1 MAFFL
6 KCQILVSLNL
16 HQISCGWVGNNN
28 DNKRWCQ
35 NRKYFIDIKLEDNLH
50 FTMLRHLLNHKSIA
64 LLAILFAVLNT
75 FQVVYKLS
83 NGFVNV
89 TRSPQRKPGAK
100 FDDSISGLA
109 WFVQVSDLHFS
120 IFIDENRS
128 KDFLHLCKF
137 IKQSIQVSEYSIFC
151 T

>member
-1 MAFFL
+1 
-6 KCQILVSLNL
+6 
-16 HQISCGWVGNNN
+16 
-28 DNKRWCQ
+28 
-35 NRKYFIDIKLEDNLH
+35 
-50 FTMLRHLLNHKSIA
+50 MLRHLLNHKSIA

-137 IKQSIQVSEYSIFC
+137 IKQSIQVSKYSFVLQILYLESVLLIC
-151 T
+151 MTDLLIST

>member
-1 MAFFL
+1 
-6 KCQILVSLNL
+6 
-16 HQISCGWVGNNN
+16 
-28 DNKRWCQ
+28 
-35 NRKYFIDIKLEDNLH
+35 
-50 FTMLRHLLNHKSIA
+50 MLRHLLNHKSIA

-83 NGFVNV
+83 NGLVHV

-137 IKQSIQVSEYSIFC
+137 IKQSIQVSFFSTVLI
-151 T
+151 

>member
-1 MAFFL
+1 
-6 KCQILVSLNL
+6 
-16 HQISCGWVGNNN
+16 
-28 DNKRWCQ
+28 
-35 NRKYFIDIKLEDNLH
+35 
-50 FTMLRHLLNHKSIA
+50 MLRHLLNHKSIA

-151 T
+151 TWYFGSVVRTYLLICNFV